1 MNKNLKKNSST
12 INLNTKFVDFNKIIS
27 ASDFNLVQ
35 VGIDIESMPQIVKD
49 YLSLY
54 YIRKVEKLIS
64 QKYPLNIIRTPVH
77 LCFGQEAIPVGVSN
91 NLFNFDKVL
100 SGHRSHGHF
109 LSKGG
114 SLTSLFAELLG
125 KESGCAKG
133 RGGSQH
139 LIDLSVNFIASAPIL
154 GGTIPIG
161 VGLAFANKLSSQTGV
176 VVSYFGD
183 AVLEEGIFWESISFA
198 ALHEL
203 PILFVVENNR
213 LSVHTDLKSRQP
225 NRKMI
230 DIAKAFNVA
239 SRQINGNYVS
249 EVSKAA
255 ELLISQIRAQ
265 QGPAILFCETYR
277 QNEHVGP
284 NDDLELGYRSLTE
297 HKYWLEKDPLI
308 ISKAQIEEIDTS
320 LMGLKENLTIVDNYI
335 ESCWNIAINSNP
347 TTILT

>member
-1 MNKNLKKNSST
+1 LSKNLEWDSNF
-12 INLNTKFVDFNKIIS
+12 INLKCELVDQTLFVT

-35 VGIDIESMPQIVKD
+35 VGIDIESMPQIIKD

-54 YIRKVEKLIS
+54 YIRQVEKLIS

-91 NLFNFDKVL
+91 NLYNFDKVL
-100 SGHRSHGHF
+100 SSHRSHGHF

-114 SLTSLFAELLG
+114 SLTSLFTELLG

-139 LIDLSVNFIASAPIL
+139 LIDLDVNFIASAPIL

-161 VGLAFANKLSSQTGV
+161 VGLAFANKLSSQVGV
-176 VVSYFGD
+176 VISYFGD
-183 AVLEEGIFWESISFA
+183 AVLEEGVFWESISFA
-198 ALHEL
+198 SLHKL

-213 LSVHTDLKSRQP
+213 LSVHTDIRSRQP
-225 NRKMI
+225 TRKMI
-230 DIAKAFNVA
+230 DIAKAFNAA
-239 SRQINGNYVS
+239 SKQVNGNDVS
-249 EVSKAA
+249 EISRSAG
-255 ELLISQIRAQ
+255 LLLSQIRDR

-284 NDDLELGYRSLTE
+284 NDDLELGYRNPTE
-297 HKYWLEKDPLI
+297 HKYWIEKDPLI
-308 ISKAQIEEIDTS
+308 ITKTQIKEVGTS
-320 LMGLKENLTIVDNYI
+320 PIGLKEWSAIIDNYI
-335 ESCWNIAINSNP
+335 ESCWHSAIHSNP
-347 TTILT
+347 ITKLT